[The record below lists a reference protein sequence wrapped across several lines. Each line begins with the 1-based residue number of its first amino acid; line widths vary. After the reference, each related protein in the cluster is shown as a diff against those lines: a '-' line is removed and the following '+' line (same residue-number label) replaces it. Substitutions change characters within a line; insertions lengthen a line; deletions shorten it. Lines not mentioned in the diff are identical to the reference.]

1 MSRFRTALATVTLIA
16 CTTPAFAAQHPRN
29 INKRQAV
36 QQHRIAQGIESGT
49 LTPGEAATLE
59 RQEAR
64 INALEAKDRRSGGG
78 LSPKEGAQLNRLLN
92 PPSPRLYN
100 QKHEGHGES

>member
-49 LTPGEAATLE
+49 LTPKEAAALE

-64 INALEAKDRRSGGG
+64 INALEAKARRTGGG
-78 LSPKEGAQLNRLLN
+78 LNPKERGELNRLLN
-92 PPSPRLYN
+92 SESHRIYR
-100 QKHEGHGES
+100 QKHAGQGK